1 MSEVI
6 VVNGKQYYAETGLLV
21 ENQPITTEVEAPS
34 VHIHQGV
41 QKSQTLNRRFVKQP
55 ARQTENQVE
64 AIRQFKRKHN
74 YEEARKRAA
83 QMNAEAARKRA
94 TTTAQVSHFNKGV
107 GSSKRVITPIAQRVE
122 TPITPAQIHPLQA
135 KINTESQIYAEK
147 HLPSAKEIKESAI
160 SQAIASVNT
169 SPKNRKKARGFKKL
183 AFWKSKNF
191 IGLTASLTVIVA
203 CLGYL
208 SYLSLPDVSTRVA
221 AMQAGIDADLPAY
234 VPSNYQLNGLAKFDG
249 KAVNISYKSGKNKY
263 TIKQSRSSWDSVAL
277 LNNYVEKN
285 WSDQYTATQEKG
297 IMVYTSGRGEA
308 AWVNN
313 GIVYTIDGQTG
324 LDDEQIRKIANSF

>member
-1 MSEVI
+1 MSKII

-21 ENQPITTEVEAPS
+21 ENQPTTAEAEATS
-34 VHIHQGV
+34 GRIHNGV

-55 ARQTENQVE
+55 ARQTEAQIE
-64 AIRQFKRKHN
+64 AIRQFRRKHD

-83 QMNAEAARKRA
+83 QMNAAAARKRA
-94 TTTAQVSHFNKGV
+94 ASTPQISHFNKGV
-107 GSSKRVITPIAQRVE
+107 GGAKRIISPIAQPTE
-122 TPITPAQIHPLQA
+122 APIAPAQIHPLQT
-135 KINTESQIYAEK
+135 KINAESQIHAEK

-160 SQAIASVNT
+160 SQAIANT
-169 SPKNRKKARGFKKL
+169 NASPKTRKKSRGVKKPV
-183 AFWKSKNF
+183 FWRSKNF
-191 IGLTASLTVIVA
+191 VGLTASFTVIVA

-208 SYLSLPDVSTRVA
+208 SYLNLPNVSTRIA
-221 AMQAGIDADLPAY
+221 AMQAGINADLPAY
-234 VPSNYQLNGLAKFDG
+234 TPSNYQLNGLAKFDG
-249 KAVNISYKSGKNKY
+249 RAVNISYKSDENEY
-263 TIKQSRSSWDSVAL
+263 TIKQSSSNWDSVAL

-285 WSDQYTATQEKG
+285 WTGQYTATQEKG
-297 IMVYTSGRGEA
+297 IMVYTNGQGEA